1 MPSTYDTVARLKMT
15 ADPRRQ
21 FELPPYFR
29 SHEAMVGWCTLF
41 LTIVS
46 KEPPENSL
54 MEDLDDREQNN
65 WWKCKKWSYMNLNRT
80 FVR

>member
-1 MPSTYDTVARLKMT
+1 
-15 ADPRRQ
+15 
-21 FELPPYFR
+21 
-29 SHEAMVGWCTLF
+29 MVGWCTLF

-46 KEPPENSL
+46 KDPPENAL
-54 MEDLDDREQNN
+54 MDDLDEREQTH